1 MIVKFK
7 EWECE
12 LQFGK
17 YSNGATALQ
26 LIDAEDGQP
35 IATASV
41 NLVGQSEHLDPDEVF
56 IKDWSENEG
65 MLDALIESGVIS
77 KPILAAPTGFVSS
90 HLCKILIPL
99 PSDS

>member
-12 LQFGK
+12 LEFGK
-17 YSNGATALQ
+17 YHNGATSLQ
-26 LIDAEDGQP
+26 LIDSEDGQP

-41 NLVGQSEHLDPDEVF
+41 NIVGQSEHLESKEVF

-65 MLDALIESGVIS
+65 MLNALIEAGVVSQSICRVS
-77 KPILAAPTGFVSS
+77 TGFVSAD
-90 HLCKILIPL
+90 LCKILIPIT
-99 PSDS
+99 